1 MKQKTVLGVCL
12 LPLCLAVLS
21 VRAAAE
27 GPPPD
32 FNEVYGLLRAN
43 LAGLS
48 EAELSRAAV
57 QGFLS
62 QLNGRATLVGAETP
76 DHAPGSAPIRTAIYD
91 GAFGCLRVGQ
101 LSAGS
106 DAECASALRGLL
118 ATNRLKGIV
127 FDLRAAG
134 GDGYAAAAAIA
145 DAFCASGKPLLD
157 WGDGLKKSTDKT
169 NVISLPV
176 AVLVDRKT
184 RGAAEALAAI
194 LRQTDTGLL
203 IGATTAGQASI
214 TKDFPLKNGQ
224 HLRIATT
231 PIRLGDGRPFPLSG
245 LKPDIEV
252 QASPEADTSSLAAA
266 DKAPS
271 KTSRLAS
278 ARGAATN
285 LNLSATNRPRTR
297 VNEAE
302 LVRMLRD
309 GEPLEGDRPSALVRV
324 NEPAGQ
330 AGPGGLPEADPALA
344 RALDLLKGLAVV
356 QPFRPR

>member
-1 MKQKTVLGVCL
+1 MKQTTVFGVCL

-32 FNEVYGLLRAN
+32 LDEVYGLLRAN
-43 LAGLS
+43 LIGLS
-48 EAELSRAAV
+48 EAELRRFAV
-57 QGFLS
+57 QGLLS

-76 DHAPGSAPIRTAIYD
+76 DHAPGNAPIRTAVYD

-101 LSAGS
+101 ISASS
-106 DAECASALRGLL
+106 DQECASALRGLL
-118 ATNRLKGIV
+118 ASNRLKGIV
-127 FDLRAAG
+127 FDLRSAG
-134 GDGYAAAAAIA
+134 GEGYAAAAAIT

-184 RGAAEALAAI
+184 RGAAEALAGI
-194 LRQTDTGLL
+194 LRQTDIGLL

-224 HLRIATT
+224 HLRIATA
-231 PIRLGDGRPFPLSG
+231 PIRLGDGRPFPLAG

-252 QASPEADTSSLAAA
+252 PASSEAELNALEAANQ
-266 DKAPS
+266 APS
-271 KTSRLAS
+271 KTNRLAS
-278 ARGAATN
+278 ARGTSTN
-285 LNLSATNRPRTR
+285 LNLSATNRPRPR

-302 LVRMLRD
+302 LVRMLRA
-309 GEPLEGDRPSALVRV
+309 GEPLEDERPSALVRTS
-324 NEPAGQ
+324 EPA
-330 AGPGGLPEADPALA
+330 APGGLPMADPALA

>member
-1 MKQKTVLGVCL
+1 MKYKTVLGVCL
-12 LPLCLAVLS
+12 LPLCLAVLN

-32 FNEVYGLLRAN
+32 LNEVYGLLRAN
-43 LAGLS
+43 LTAMS

-57 QGFLS
+57 QGLLS
-62 QLNGRATLVGAETP
+62 QLNGRATLVEPEAL
-76 DHAPGSAPIRTAIYD
+76 DHAPGGAPIRTAVYD
-91 GAFGCLRVGQ
+91 GAYGCLRVGQ
-101 LSAGS
+101 LSAGG
-106 DAECASALRGLL
+106 DEQCASALRGLL

-127 FDLRAAG
+127 FDLRAAD
-134 GDGYAAAAAIA
+134 GDGYAAAAAIT
-145 DAFCASGKPLLD
+145 DSFCAGGKPLLD

-169 NVISLPV
+169 NVLSLPV

-184 RGAAEALAAI
+184 RGAAEALAGI
-194 LRQTDTGLL
+194 LRQTDTALL

-224 HLRIATT
+224 HLHIATA

-252 QASPEADTSSLAAA
+252 QASSEGELNSLEAA

-271 KTSRLAS
+271 QTNRLAS
-278 ARGAATN
+278 ARGASTN
-285 LNLSATNRPRTR
+285 LNLSATNRPRPR

-309 GEPLEGDRPSALVRV
+309 GEPLEGDRPSALFRAS
-324 NEPAGQ
+324 EPAGP
-330 AGPGGLPEADPALA
+330 AGLPVADPALA